1 MDSKLRR
8 GLSGTETARRIR
20 CRFDLDTRFY
30 GNRSVLCFGLAVF
43 SLALI
48 LFADLPMP
56 VTALLVAALPIT
68 GFVAW
73 RSYRRLRMRRPVIA
87 VGRRGILDRRLGSTV
102 IPWADIVRVRTDG
115 SGNVILD
122 PWKEFGGI
130 ERSEHSRRLERL
142 MRFLDPSLKPGS
154 LRIRLA
160 DVQAESWDLLVAI
173 QACLPHYLGSLWR
186 PEPAR
191 RGGFKSGRAALAGL
205 GAAAAA
211 LALFVATPMIR
222 SDRESVLHSM
232 GPAIDFGIVP
242 GHGDG
247 HRLDLYKQAAEDG
260 DTDARMRLGLMF
272 YEGDEIPKDHDQ
284 AAHWFRLAAAADL
297 PAGEAALGYLH
308 EQGLGVG
315 QSFAQ
320 ALSWYRKAAKDNHA
334 WAQYRLGLMYRDGRG
349 VSRDA
354 VRAASFLSA
363 AAEQGDMA
371 GQFHLGEMYEN
382 GWGVP
387 QDPTVA
393 ATWYRKAAEQSH
405 QHAEYNLASL
415 FRDGRGLPRDPEQ
428 AALWFER
435 SAARGFAL
443 SQYALGLAYEVG
455 HGVSRDAD
463 RSLLW
468 YYLAERHGHREA
480 ANRRKQ
486 LVASM
491 ASDARKRAQRFRQG
505 WLRRNLL
512 RGEASGKFA
521 TYRKKLGPK
530 AFTIA
535 MNGAWAQTERAA
547 HVRDAVHHSMRRC
560 REYASV
566 CMLYAVGNEVVAG
579 FAASRI
585 DAVIAKQLK
594 RRGAR

>member
-1 MDSKLRR
+1 MNSKLRR
-8 GLSGTETARRIR
+8 RLSGTETARRIR

-30 GNRSVLCFGLAVF
+30 GNRLALCFGLAVF
-43 SLALI
+43 SLALA
-48 LFADLPMP
+48 LFADLPVP
-56 VTALLVAALPIT
+56 VTALLAAALPIT

-73 RSYRRLRMRRPVIA
+73 QSYRRLQMRQPVIA
-87 VGRRGILDRRLGSTV
+87 VGRRGIWDRRLGSSV
-102 IPWADIVRVRTDG
+102 IPWTDIVRVRTDG

-122 PWKEFGGI
+122 PWKEFNGI
-130 ERSEHSRRLERL
+130 EQPERSQRLQRF

-160 DVQAESWDLLVAI
+160 DVEAESWDLLAAI
-173 QACLPHYLGSLWR
+173 EASLPYYLRSLWR
-186 PEPAR
+186 PEPTR
-191 RGGFKSGRAALAGL
+191 RGGFKSGRAALVGM
-205 GAAAAA
+205 GAAVAA
-211 LALFVATPMIR
+211 LALFVATPMTR
-222 SDRESVLHSM
+222 SDSESVLHSM
-232 GPAIDFGIVP
+232 GPATDFGIVP
-242 GHGDG
+242 GHGDS

-315 QSFAQ
+315 QDFAQ

-349 VSRDA
+349 VSRDP
-354 VRAASFLSA
+354 VRAATFLSA

-405 QHAEYNLASL
+405 QRAEYNLASL
-415 FRDGRGLPRDPEQ
+415 FRDGRGVPRDPEQ

-455 HGVSRDAD
+455 QGVARDPN

-486 LVASM
+486 LVSGMTAG
-491 ASDARKRAQRFRQG
+491 ARKRALRFRQE
-505 WLRRNLL
+505 WLQRNLL
-512 RGEASGKFA
+512 RGEASEKFA
-521 TYRKKLGPK
+521 TYRKKPGPK

-547 HVRDAVHHSMRRC
+547 HARDAVHHSMRRC

-566 CMLYAVGNEVVAG
+566 CILYAVGEEIVVGLPAN
-579 FAASRI
+579 RV
-585 DAVIAKQLK
+585 DAVIARQLK
-594 RRGAR
+594 KSGPR